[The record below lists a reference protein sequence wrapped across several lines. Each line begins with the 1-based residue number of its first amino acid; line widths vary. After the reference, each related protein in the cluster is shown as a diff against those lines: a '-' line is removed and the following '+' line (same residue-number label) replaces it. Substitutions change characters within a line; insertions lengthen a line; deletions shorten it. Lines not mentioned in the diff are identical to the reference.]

1 MGNYPYAL
9 DLFGKG
15 LSAWPLKTACES
27 TPGNKLMESDDLE
40 FLAKAVGSYYNAT
53 GRSDQPEW

>member
-1 MGNYPYAL
+1 MGNYPYAQ

-15 LSAWPLKTACES
+15 LQAWPLKAACE
-27 TPGNKLMESDDLE
+27 PDLDLEPLE

-53 GRSDQPEW
+53 GEGFCLGR

>member
-1 MGNYPYAL
+1 MGNYPYAM

-15 LSAWPLKTACES
+15 LSAWPLKTACEWS
-27 TPGNKLMESDDLE
+27 NASDDLE

-53 GRSDQPEW
+53 GRRIHLLVKG